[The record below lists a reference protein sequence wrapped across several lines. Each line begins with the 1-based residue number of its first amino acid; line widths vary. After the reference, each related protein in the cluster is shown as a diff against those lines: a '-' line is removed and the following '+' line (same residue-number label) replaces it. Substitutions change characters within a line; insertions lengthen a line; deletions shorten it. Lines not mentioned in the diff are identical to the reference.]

1 LDGHVQIGKSIHN
14 EMLQEDYWKNKPSL
28 GKIKLADFA
37 KEFEA
42 AYKAS

>member
-1 LDGHVQIGKSIHN
+1 MGKSIR
-14 EMLQEDYWKNKPSL
+14 EGLLQADYWNNKPIL

-42 AYKAS
+42 AYHA